1 MPVPSPTRVL
11 ITGAGGFVGR
21 HLIAALAAW
30 PDAPEIVAGT
40 YGEEASSLLNA
51 RTVSLDVTDAE
62 QTLGVIQAERPTHV
76 MHLAGITV
84 VSQANRDVRKTW
96 DVNTQGTLNVAL
108 AIKEC
113 APACRLLFCSS
124 AQVYGGSFRSGKPL
138 AEDAP
143 LDPENIYASSK
154 AAADLLIGQMAKDGL
169 RAVRLR
175 PFNHTGPGQLPDL
188 AVASFASQI
197 AAIERGEQEPVMKV
211 GNLSMRREFLDV
223 RDVVDAYVKA
233 IQRFDSLPNGSVFNI
248 ASGVAIE
255 VDAILKMLLAMSW
268 KTINLAQDPQRIR
281 ANDTPVMVGN
291 AEALRHA
298 LDWRPRWRVA
308 ETLKSVLDYYRE
320 PRSKMQ
326 TGQADQKK
334 HGA

>member
-1 MPVPSPTRVL
+1 MPMRVL

-21 HLIAALAAW
+21 HLIVALATL
-30 PDAPEIVAGT
+30 PDVPEIVAGT
-40 YGEEASSLLNA
+40 YGEEAPSLLDA
-51 RTVSLDVTDAE
+51 RAVSLDVTDAE
-62 QTLGVIQAERPTHV
+62 RTLAVIQEEQPTHV
-76 MHLAGITV
+76 MHLAGISV
-84 VSQANRDVRKTW
+84 ISQANRDVRKTW
-96 DVNTQGTLNVAL
+96 EVNAQGTLNVAL
-108 AIKEC
+108 AIKDG
-113 APACRLLFCSS
+113 APACRLIFCSS

-188 AVASFASQI
+188 AAASFASQI

-233 IQRFDSLPNGSVFNI
+233 IQRFDSLLNGSVFNI
-248 ASGVAIE
+248 ASGDAIE
-255 VDAILKMLLAMSW
+255 VDAILKILLAMSSR
-268 KTINLAQDPQRIR
+268 KINLAPDPQRMR
-281 ANDTPVMVGN
+281 PNDTPVMVGN
-291 AEALRHA
+291 AEALRRA
-298 LDWRPRWRVA
+298 LNWRPRRKLA
-308 ETLKSVLDYYRE
+308 DTLKSVLDYYRD
-320 PRSKMQ
+320 PQS
-326 TGQADQKK
+326 
-334 HGA
+334 

>member
-1 MPVPSPTRVL
+1 MPSTSPMRVL
-11 ITGAGGFVGR
+11 ITGANGFVGR
-21 HLIAALAAW
+21 HLIVALAAL
-30 PDAPEIVAGT
+30 PDTLEIVAGT
-40 YGEEASSLLNA
+40 YGEKASRLLNA

-62 QTLGVIQAERPTHV
+62 RTLAVIQAEQPTHV
-76 MHLAGITV
+76 MHLAGISV
-84 VSQANRDVRKTW
+84 ISQANRDVRKTW

-108 AIKEC
+108 AIKEG

-188 AVASFASQI
+188 AAASFASQI

-233 IQRFDSLPNGSVFNI
+233 IQRFDSLLNGSVFNI
-248 ASGVAIE
+248 ASGDAIE
-255 VDAILKMLLAMSW
+255 VDAILKILLAMSSR
-268 KTINLAQDPQRIR
+268 KINLAPDPQRMR
-281 ANDTPVMVGN
+281 PNDTPVMVGN
-291 AEALRHA
+291 AEALRRA
-298 LDWRPRWRVA
+298 LNWRPRRKLA
-308 ETLKSVLDYYRE
+308 DTLKSVLDYYRD
-320 PRSKMQ
+320 PQS
-326 TGQADQKK
+326 
-334 HGA
+334 